1 MQDCYARLYF
11 ISAAG
16 DRCEVMLSERE
27 MLVNPITD
35 GRKTARLYEELR
47 SEARS

>member
-1 MQDCYARLYF
+1 MEDCYARLYF

-16 DRCEVMLSERE
+16 ERCEIMLSERE

-35 GRKTARLYEELR
+35 GKTARSMSCIPEVR
-47 SEARS
+47 S